1 MIFER
6 SLVLK
11 EQIKPLKRKRGLRAE
26 FGPLRQAGPLRRLD
40 RGLVFLKF
48 EGFFTKY
55 GGVFFCKMTGTR
67 TLLAVRPADRTAG
80 NDQRRGTL
88 WCVSLAQV

>member
-11 EQIKPLKRKRGLRAE
+11 ENIKSFKRKRGSRAE

-40 RGLVFLKF
+40 SGLLFLKS
-48 EGFFTKY
+48 EGFFEKFPMR
-55 GGVFFCKMTGTR
+55 GDR
-67 TLLAVRPADRTAG
+67 AVG
-80 NDQRRGTL
+80 
-88 WCVSLAQV
+88 